1 MTSTS
6 AIAQMY
12 IRKQNIFTEKK
23 IFPYA
28 KMEDLRL
35 DLLPKIR
42 VMAQNHAGGQHPWT
56 AMDDALVRKVNVDRY
71 DDREIIKTNLIESY
85 SQLLDFG
92 RKNLPDKFFLEGAV
106 NKSLRNTIVRE
117 MVSNTL
123 MHREFTSSYTAKF
136 VIEKDRMYVEN
147 ANRATKEG
155 FITVDNLEPNP
166 KNPIIAAFFRNIGY
180 ADQLGSGVRKLFKYC
195 KFYSGKEPEFV
206 EGDVFRIIVPLDEE
220 YSFDFGVNNKS
231 VSETLDDKIATLE
244 SDLKRTKNKI
254 ETLDCDFETKE
265 ELEIVQLIKENPSI
279 TQKEIQQRTGISLGT
294 VKRILP
300 KLQKKGILVRE
311 GGKRFGR
318 WIIK

>member
-1 MTSTS
+1 
-6 AIAQMY
+6 
-12 IRKQNIFTEKK
+12 
-23 IFPYA
+23 
-28 KMEDLRL
+28 MED
-35 DLLPKIR
+35 
-42 VMAQNHAGGQHPWT
+42 T
-56 AMDDALVRKVNVDRY
+56 
-71 DDREIIKTNLIESY
+71 
-85 SQLLDFG
+85 
-92 RKNLPDKFFLEGAV
+92 V
-106 NKSLRNTIVRE
+106 NKSLRNILLRE
-117 MVSNTL
+117 MVSNVL
-123 MHREFTSSYTAKF
+123 MHREYSSTYQAKF
-136 VIEKDRMYVEN
+136 IIERERMYVEN

-279 TQKEIQQRTGISLGT
+279 PQSELQKKTGISLGT
-294 VKRILP
+294 IKRIFP
-300 KLQKKGILVRE
+300 KLQEKGILVRV
-311 GGKRFGR
+311 GGKRFGK
-318 WIIK
+318 WIIKNEDN

>member
-1 MTSTS
+1 M
-6 AIAQMY
+6 QP
-12 IRKQNIFTEKK
+12 RQ
-23 IFPYA
+23 
-28 KMEDLRL
+28 
-35 DLLPKIR
+35 
-42 VMAQNHAGGQHPWT
+42 
-56 AMDDALVRKVNVDRY
+56 
-71 DDREIIKTNLIESY
+71 
-85 SQLLDFG
+85 
-92 RKNLPDKFFLEGAV
+92 
-106 NKSLRNTIVRE
+106 
-117 MVSNTL
+117 
-123 MHREFTSSYTAKF
+123 
-136 VIEKDRMYVEN
+136 
-147 ANRATKEG
+147 G
-155 FITVDNLEPNP
+155 FITVDESGTESKESDYSSIFSEISVMQIN
-166 KNPIIAAFFRNIGY
+166 
-180 ADQLGSGVRKLFKYC
+180 LGSGVRKLFKYC

-206 EGDVFRIIVPLDEE
+206 EGDVFRIIVPLDED

>member
-1 MTSTS
+1 MFDYNISLNNENVNIKIENDKNKI
-6 AIAQMY
+6 AISDNSEIQ
-12 IRKQNIFTEKK
+12 IEK
-23 IFPYA
+23 IDF
-28 KMEDLRL
+28 
-35 DLLPKIR
+35 I
-42 VMAQNHAGGQHPWT
+42 NG
-56 AMDDALVRKVNVDRY
+56 N
-71 DDREIIKTNLIESY
+71 KTL
-85 SQLLDFG
+85 
-92 RKNLPDKFFLEGAV
+92 KPV
-106 NKSLRNTIVRE
+106 
-117 MVSNTL
+117 
-123 MHREFTSSYTAKF
+123 SYTHLDVYK
-136 VIEKDRMYVEN
+136 R
-147 ANRATKEG
+147 
-155 FITVDNLEPNP
+155 
-166 KNPIIAAFFRNIGY
+166 
-180 ADQLGSGVRKLFKYC
+180 QLFKYC